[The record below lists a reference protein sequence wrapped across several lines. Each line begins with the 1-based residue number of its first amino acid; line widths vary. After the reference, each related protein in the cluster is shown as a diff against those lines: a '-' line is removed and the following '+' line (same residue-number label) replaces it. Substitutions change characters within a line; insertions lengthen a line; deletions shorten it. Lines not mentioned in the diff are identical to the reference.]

1 MRQTDKDEV
10 LRMLSD
16 AKAAIDFVTQVYQ
29 PSLEHAIIVLD
40 LEEELDSV
48 CVAVSLLSVNTER
61 EVYPDNLK
69 AALGCAFAAIID
81 GDCDALSSLLIHG
94 NVKRIIFG
102 KHKVGESRFFTA
114 KRDRIDIYDE
124 WSTIGECASALKC
137 KAWLDNGIALLRLDI
152 ENHQRSAD
160 AADLDKKIK
169 DVASQI
175 ALLQNEFKDITERV
189 RAGVIDSYS
198 GRKACEPIYTQIS
211 ILNKVYQN
219 LREEYDKAFA
229 AAERYLMQIDRF
241 YRDVQ
246 DIERFI
252 KSSRDAAHLY
262 CRIYERIN
270 FANHTVSP
278 EVKTIF
284 SDTDI

>member
-16 AKAAIDFVTQVYQ
+16 AKAAIQFVTQVYQ
-29 PSLEHAIIVLD
+29 PSLENAIIVLD
-40 LEEELDSV
+40 LEEELEGT

-94 NVKRIIFG
+94 NVMRVIFG
-102 KHKVGESRFFTA
+102 KHKVGESRCFTA
-114 KRDRIDIYDE
+114 KRDRIDIYDV

-152 ENHQRSAD
+152 ENHQISAD

-189 RAGVIDSYS
+189 GAGVIDSYS
-198 GRKACEPIYTQIS
+198 ARKTCEPIYTQIT

-219 LREEYDKAFA
+219 LREEYDKTFA

-252 KSSRDAAHLY
+252 KSSPVAAHLY
-262 CRIYERIN
+262 CRIYERID
-270 FANHTVSP
+270 FASHTVSP
-278 EVKTIF
+278 EVKAIF